1 MKSRE
6 EVYNKLI
13 EMNEHKDELVHF
25 LNNPPNGGLW
35 GISEKKEQ
43 FNQQCSMI
51 DLIDIDNDAVN
62 RPTSSKSD
70 ILLSSWKYLKLRYI
84 LPSSLTLPSKI
95 ILFISSLLIFV
106 LV

>member
-51 DLIDIDNDAVN
+51 DLLEWVLDIEHINQNKD
-62 RPTSSKSD
+62 K
-70 ILLSSWKYLKLRYI
+70 
-84 LPSSLTLPSKI
+84 
-95 ILFISSLLIFV
+95 
-106 LV
+106 

>member
-51 DLIDIDNDAVN
+51 DLIEWVLDIEHINQNKDE
-62 RPTSSKSD
+62 
-70 ILLSSWKYLKLRYI
+70 
-84 LPSSLTLPSKI
+84 
-95 ILFISSLLIFV
+95 
-106 LV
+106 

>member
-51 DLIDIDNDAVN
+51 DLIEWVLDIEHLNQNKDE
-62 RPTSSKSD
+62 
-70 ILLSSWKYLKLRYI
+70 
-84 LPSSLTLPSKI
+84 
-95 ILFISSLLIFV
+95 
-106 LV
+106 